1 MKNFRQE
8 LSIATQE
15 EEEFLNLSFEVEECV
30 RRSHIS
36 NGICV
41 VFSQHTTSAIFLD
54 QDNEEL
60 HADWKSALGKLAD
73 GETEYKVDY
82 ESAGAPHIKQMLIG
96 ASVTIPISDGRLE
109 LGPRQYI
116 MYADF
121 SGCRDKS
128 VIVKIIGE

>member
-15 EEEFLNLSFEVEECV
+15 EEEFLNLSYEVEECV

-41 VFSQHTTSAIFLD
+41 VYSQHTTSAIFLD
-54 QDNEEL
+54 QDNEML
-60 HADWKSALGKLAD
+60 YADWSKALGKLVE

-82 ESAGAPHIKQMLIG
+82 ESAGAPHIKQILIG
-96 ASVTIPISDGRLE
+96 ASVTIPISEGRLE